1 MGVAMVRQQ
10 NRRLEDKQEAQTQ
23 LADAYQVIVQQQ
35 QQIAELTEAVGAL
48 AAAQTPP
55 QA

>member
-10 NRRLEDKQEAQTQ
+10 NRRLEDKQQSEQQ
-23 LADAYQVIVQQQ
+23 LADAYMMIAQQQ
-35 QQIAELTEAVGAL
+35 TLITELTEAVGAL

>member
-23 LADAYQVIVQQQ
+23 LADAYVMIAQQQ
-35 QQIAELTEAVGAL
+35 TLIAELTEAVGAL

-55 QA
+55 KA